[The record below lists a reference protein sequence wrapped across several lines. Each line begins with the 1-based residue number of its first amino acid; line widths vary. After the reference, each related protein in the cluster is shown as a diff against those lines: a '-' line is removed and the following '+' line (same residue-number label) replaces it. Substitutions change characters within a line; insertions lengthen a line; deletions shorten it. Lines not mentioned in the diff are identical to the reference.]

1 MQEAP
6 DVNRLLAEIGRGDR
20 SAGDR
25 LMPVLYEELR
35 KLAARSMRHER
46 RSHTW
51 QTADLVHEAWLKLA
65 DERSASVSNREHFLA
80 LAAQAV
86 RRLLVDH
93 ARRRAAS
100 VRGGDAHRVTLD
112 SADLGTESEPL
123 DVLALDGLLE
133 KLGELDERQA
143 RVVEMRFFAGLSIEE
158 TARVLGV
165 SSGTVKGD
173 WFMARAF
180 LRRELGAGTEP

>member
-1 MQEAP
+1 MEEAAE
-6 DVNRLLAEIGRGDR
+6 VAGLLAGIGRGDR
-20 SAGDR
+20 SAEDR

-35 KLAARSMRHER
+35 KLAARSMRRER

-51 QTADLVHEAWLKLA
+51 QTTDLVHEAWLKLA
-65 DERSASVSNREHFLA
+65 DQRSASLENKEHFLA

-100 VRGGDAHRVTLD
+100 IRQGDRERVTLD
-112 SADLGTESEPL
+112 SADLGSESEPV
-123 DVLALDGLLE
+123 DVLALDALLG
-133 KLGELDERQA
+133 KLSELDARQA

-158 TARVLGV
+158 TARVLRV
-165 SSGTVKGD
+165 SPGTVKGD

-180 LRRELGAGTEP
+180 LRRELGAGREP

>member
-1 MQEAP
+1 MQESTDISA
-6 DVNRLLAEIGRGDR
+6 LLAEIGRGNGA
-20 SAGDR
+20 AGDR
-25 LMPVLYEELR
+25 LMPLLYDELH
-35 KLAARSMRHER
+35 KLAARSMRRER

-51 QTADLVHEAWLKLA
+51 QTTDLVHEAWLKLA
-65 DERSASVSNREHFLA
+65 DERTNVQDRPHFLA

-100 VRGGDAHRVTLD
+100 VRGGDLRRVTLD
-112 SADLGTESEPL
+112 SAELGAESEPI
-123 DVLALDGLLE
+123 DVLALDELLV
-133 KLGELDERQA
+133 KLAELDERQG

-158 TARVLGV
+158 TAHVLGV
-165 SSGTVKGD
+165 SAGTVKGD

-180 LRRELGAGTEP
+180 LRRELDAGKES

>member
-1 MQEAP
+1 MQEST
-6 DVNRLLAEIGRGDR
+6 DVSALLAEIGRGNR
-20 SAGDR
+20 SAGDA
-25 LMPVLYEELR
+25 LMPILYDELR
-35 KLAARSMRHER
+35 KLAARSMRQER

-51 QTADLVHEAWLKLA
+51 QTTDLVHEAWLKLA
-65 DERSASVSNREHFLA
+65 DERSATVHDREHFLA

-100 VRGGDAHRVTLD
+100 VRGGGMRRVTLD
-112 SADLGTESEPL
+112 SAELDAISEPV
-123 DVLALDGLLE
+123 DVLALDELLE
-133 KLGELDERQA
+133 RLSELDERQA
-143 RVVEMRFFAGLSIEE
+143 KVVEMRFFAGLSIEE

-165 SSGTVKGD
+165 SMGTIKGD

-180 LRRELGAGTEP
+180 LRRELGAGKES